1 MTANLFAL
9 VDCNNFYASC
19 ERMFR
24 PDLQGKPIVVL
35 SNNDGCVVARS
46 SEAKQLGIKMAV
58 PVYQVMEMIRAHNV
72 AVFSSNYALYA
83 DISNRVMTTL
93 EQMVPRV
100 EVYSIDEAFLD
111 FSRLDKCQDIN
122 QLATDIR
129 QRIQQ
134 WIGISVC
141 VGIGPSKTLAKLAN
155 YAAKQYPATQGV
167 VDLRDKERQ
176 RRLMALTP
184 IDEVWGI
191 GRKIAQRLK
200 LMGIHTALQL
210 ADAHPKLIRDN
221 FSVMVER
228 TVYELNGIACD
239 DIQQVVATK
248 QQIIS
253 SRSFGAR
260 ITTFEA
266 MQQAISDYTFRACEK
281 LRAEGQLAR
290 TLSVFIR
297 SSYFTQHQ
305 PQYSQVLT
313 GHLVYPS
320 DDTRDFIELA
330 QRLLHRLWRAGP
342 AYAKASV
349 MLGDFYAPGV
359 FQLGLFDEAKPQ
371 PKSKELMKL
380 LDGINHSGKGNI
392 QFAGQGLNADWRMKR
407 GQLSPRYTTQWRH
420 IPIIK

>member
-19 ERMFR
+19 ERLFR

-58 PVYQVMEMIRAHNV
+58 PVYQVMDMIRAHNV

-111 FSRLDKCQDIN
+111 LSRLDKCQDIN

-129 QRIQQ
+129 QQIQQ

-155 YAAKQYPATQGV
+155 YAAKHYPATQGV

-184 IDEVWGI
+184 IDEIWGI

-210 ADAHPKLIRDN
+210 ADTPPTLIRDN

-253 SRSFGAR
+253 SRSFGSR
-260 ITTFEA
+260 ITTLEA

-281 LRAEGQLAR
+281 LRSEGQLAR

-305 PQYSQVLT
+305 PQYSQALT
-313 GHLVYPS
+313 GHLVSPS

-330 QRLLHRLWRAGP
+330 QQLLQRIWREGP
-342 AYAKASV
+342 AYAKAGV

-380 LDGINHSGKGNI
+380 LDRINHSGKGNI
-392 QFAGQGLNADWRMKR
+392 QFAGQGLNTDWCMKR
-407 GQLSPRYTTQWRH
+407 GQLSPRYTTQWTH
-420 IPIIK
+420 IPIVK